1 MAQETLENSASDTQ
15 LRREELPDIQGLVT
29 SGYGHLTCS
38 LFMFLQ
44 IGSPEQARAGL
55 KQLLPFI
62 TTSAYRPSGEPK
74 PTFGFNIAFTYEGL
88 RLLGLPPE
96 SLAMFA
102 REFQEGMASGER
114 PRVLGDTGDSAPDKW
129 DMGGPNNPPFHLLL
143 MLYAEGD
150 EVLTEVRN
158 RLLPAIETGG
168 LKIVYEQDTGRIS
181 NKEPFGFEDGIS
193 QPFISGSPGKCTPG
207 DTPVNAGE
215 FVFGYRNGYDMIP
228 TSPTVPAS
236 ADTNALL
243 PAPTSGSANTKD
255 FGRNGTYLIYRKLG
269 QNVDGFWNY
278 VKGQAAQ
285 LGLDDTQDTTNWIA
299 AKIVGRWP
307 SGAPLTL
314 SPTQDNKPDLRDT
327 NDFHFMTTDAEGLA
341 CPIGAHIRRANPR
354 DSLLPNPARS
364 NVLSNRHRIV
374 RRGRHFEDK
383 RKPGETW
390 NPTGVEP
397 GLCFICLNADIQ
409 RQFEF
414 VQQTWLNSTKFG
426 GLYDEKDPLI
436 GDNDDGKGRLSIPAQ
451 PVRMK
456 LNDIPRFVRVRGGG
470 YFFMPG
476 VRALRFLAE
485 TALPGAANQTPVTTQ
500 TSVIN
505 QTSAANATPA
515 ANQKSAMD
523 ETPTANATPVMT
535 QAAAPSQATAPIQAT
550 ITEPAAAVGQT
561 AGPTITTGGMMGG
574 ILHHLWQDALA
585 EEQTLHHELVNLKE
599 VFTKKLEGML
609 ARPIPLRALFK
620 HLREHDPIMVV
631 PGLAVVSKYADVL
644 EVLNNEASFSVT
656 EIYAAKMERETG
668 DFVLGMGDTPQYHRE
683 CELMHQTVHADDL
696 AYIQKFVAQTAD
708 TLVATVASEGRI
720 DAVGQLS
727 RVVPSRLVAGYFGMP
742 GPDEATQMRW
752 MRSIFRDIFLNL
764 GNDTGMREQAVA
776 DAADLNAYLNA
787 RIASLKTDVLA
798 NPERHDD
805 FLSRLLK
812 MENEQPG
819 SVDDDTIRRILG
831 GTIVGTVDTNS
842 KAITQALDQL
852 LDRPDALALAHQAA
866 LADDDATVAAYV
878 FEALRFNP
886 QNPFLLRHC
895 EQDTVVA
902 QGTTRERLIHKGT
915 LVIVGT
921 TSAMFDEDKFPDPDA
936 FNAGRPYADYIHFGA
951 GQHTCFGKHIAHIV
965 IPGTAKSLLRKTNLR
980 RGETD
985 GQIVYDGAFPD
996 HWLLEFDR

>member
-1 MAQETLENSASDTQ
+1 MAQETLGNSVSDTQ
-15 LRREELPDIQGLVT
+15 LRRDELPDIQGLVT

-114 PRVLGDTGDSAPDKW
+114 PRVLGDTGDSAPANW

-143 MLYAEGD
+143 MLYVEND
-150 EVLTEVRN
+150 EVLASVRN
-158 RLLPAIETGG
+158 RLMPAIDTGG

-193 QPFISGSPGKCTPG
+193 QPFISGSPGKSAPG

-236 ADTNALL
+236 ADPNALL
-243 PAPTSGSANTKD
+243 PAPSGGSANTKD

-285 LGLDDTQDTTNWIA
+285 LGMDDTRDTTNWIA

-314 SPTQDNKPDLRDT
+314 SPTQDKPDLRDT

-364 NVLSNRHRIV
+364 NVLSNRHRLI

-383 RKPGETW
+383 RNPGETW
-390 NPTGVEP
+390 DPTGVEP

-456 LNDIPRFVRVRGGG
+456 LNDIPRFVRARGGG

-485 TALPGAANQTPVTTQ
+485 TTLPGVNQTTVTNQTSVTNQTPAVNAIPVMNQATVPTQ
-500 TSVIN
+500 TTV
-505 QTSAANATPA
+505 P
-515 ANQKSAMD
+515 
-523 ETPTANATPVMT
+523 T
-535 QAAAPSQATAPIQAT
+535 QATV
-550 ITEPAAAVGQT
+550 TEPAAAFGQT
-561 AGPTITTGGMMGG
+561 TGPTITTGGMMGG

-656 EIYAAKMERETG
+656 EIYGAKMERETG
-668 DFVLGMGDTPQYHRE
+668 DFVLGMGDTPQYHHER
-683 CELMHQTVHADDL
+683 ELMQQAVHADDL

-708 TLVATVASEGRI
+708 SLVATVAAEGRI

-727 RVVPSRLVAGYFGMP
+727 RVVPSRLVGGYFGMP
-742 GPDEATQMRW
+742 GPTEATQMRW

-764 GNDTGMREQAVA
+764 GNDTGMREQAIA
-776 DAADLNAYLNA
+776 DAADLNAYINA
-787 RIASLKTDVLA
+787 RIALLKTDVLA
-798 NPERHDD
+798 NPERYDD

-812 MENEQPG
+812 MEAEQPG
-819 SVDDDTIRRILG
+819 SLNDDTIRRILG

-852 LDRPDALALAHQAA
+852 LDRPDALDGAHQAA
-866 LADDDATVAAYV
+866 LADDDATLAAYV

-902 QGTTRERLIHKGT
+902 KGTPRERLIHKGT

-921 TSAMFDEDKFPDPDA
+921 TSAMFDEDKFPDAEA
-936 FNAGRPYADYIHFGA
+936 FHADRPYKDYIHFGA
-951 GQHTCFGKHIAHIV
+951 GQHTCFGQHIAHIV

-980 RGETD
+980 RSATD
-985 GQIVYDGAFPD
+985 GHIVYDGAFPD
-996 HWLLEFDR
+996 RWQLEFDV